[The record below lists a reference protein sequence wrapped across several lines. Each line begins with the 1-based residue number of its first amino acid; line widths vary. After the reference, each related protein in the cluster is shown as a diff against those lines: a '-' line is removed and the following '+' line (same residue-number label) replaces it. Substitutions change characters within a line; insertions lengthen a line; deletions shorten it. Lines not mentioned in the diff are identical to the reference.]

1 MGMRRSHGPSHT
13 FRTDTFLKPYFR
25 LCSSMVGSVRAV
37 QTSATMETR
46 GRVWFSNRPVC
57 DLISLSVSACIAL
70 RIDTCQ
76 GRARRAFCPEFDYRG
91 SAVRGPYHLLLKLKL
106 WATLLLSKVFAFLL
120 TWCTAVKASA
130 RSIRLLQILVVN
142 RQ

>member
-1 MGMRRSHGPSHT
+1 MG
-13 FRTDTFLKPYFR
+13 
-25 LCSSMVGSVRAV
+25 
-37 QTSATMETR
+37 ETR
-46 GRVWFSNRPVC
+46 GRVWCSNRLVC
-57 DLISLSVSACIAL
+57 NLIGLSVTACIAR

-76 GRARRAFCPEFDYRG
+76 RRARRAFGPEFDYRG
-91 SAVRGPYHLLLKLKL
+91 SAARGPSHLLLKLKL

-120 TWCTAVKASA
+120 TWCTAMKASA